1 MIAYL
6 NGAYINPSELKLTP
20 FDSGFILGVTIA
32 EQLRTF
38 AGRPFQVNRH
48 LDRMAI
54 GIEAVG
60 LTDQVSRDQLEEV
73 IGHVAEQNHTELHSN
88 SDLGITVFVT
98 PGVYPTYA
106 PDSVPIP
113 TIAVH
118 TYELP
123 FQFWAPKYEQGQ
135 RLVVV
140 DIQQISPKS
149 WSNEIKCRSRMHY
162 FLAGRQARNMDA
174 SADAL
179 LLDENECVSET
190 PIANIVLHL
199 PHEGFVSPPK
209 SRILPGV
216 SLEFLETLAKR
227 RGIPFHY
234 RNIPLS
240 DFQQADEVLLT
251 STPYC
256 LLPVNQV
263 DGHGFR
269 QAMPGRLFQSLC
281 QDWVTEVDCDFVTQ
295 ARTDRR
301 H

>member
-1 MIAYL
+1 MIAYF
-6 NGAYINPSELKLTP
+6 NGAYIDPNELKLTP
-20 FDSGFILGVTIA
+20 WDSGFMLGATIA

-38 AGRPFQVNRH
+38 AGRPFQVTHH
-48 LDRMAI
+48 LDRMEI

-60 LTDQVSRDQLEEV
+60 LTDQVSRDQLEKA
-73 IGHVAEQNHTELHSN
+73 ISHVAKQNHSELGHK

-98 PGVYPTYA
+98 PGIYPTYA
-106 PDSVPIP
+106 PNTAPIP
-113 TIAVH
+113 SIAVH

-123 FQFWAPKYEQGQ
+123 FQFWAHKYEQGQ

-140 DIQQISPKS
+140 DVQQISPRS

-179 LLDENECVSET
+179 LLDENGYISET

-199 PHEGFVSPPK
+199 PDEGFVSPPK

-216 SLEFLETLAKR
+216 SLDFLQTLAKR
-227 RGIPFHY
+227 KGIPFHF
-234 RNIPLS
+234 RDVPLS

-269 QAMPGRLFQSLC
+269 RSMPGRLFQSLC
-281 QDWVTEVDCDFVTQ
+281 QDWMTEVDCDFVAQ
-295 ARTDRR
+295 ASAYRR
-301 H
+301 Q